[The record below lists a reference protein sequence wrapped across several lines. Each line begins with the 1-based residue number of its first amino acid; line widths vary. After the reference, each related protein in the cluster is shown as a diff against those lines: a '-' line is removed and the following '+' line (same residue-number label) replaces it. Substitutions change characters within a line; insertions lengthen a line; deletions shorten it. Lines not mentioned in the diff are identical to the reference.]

1 MKKTLLMIA
10 MSLSLTT
17 FAQETKIDNMSLSV
31 TGGYSD
37 HLLRNGVSRLND
49 TYSLG
54 LDIMSPATNNFVPVD
69 LYVGG
74 TYLASDLSSPE
85 GSIWYGG
92 LGKTVELNDKYS
104 LRLDGVVSAIDTNVD
119 HIPNTVDASITAAL
133 INPLVTPYVSY
144 TKDWQIEQ
152 NGWTFGVTKDIPLSI
167 DGEEWLQL
175 TPDVSYYM
183 FDDYESLVA
192 KARLSVVRWD
202 TVTPFIEGR
211 YLDNDFDAGSVN
223 WATHE
228 GDSEF
233 SYFAGLKFDF

>member
-1 MKKTLLMIA
+1 M
-10 MSLSLTT
+10 
-17 FAQETKIDNMSLSV
+17 
-31 TGGYSD
+31 
-37 HLLRNGVSRLND
+37 
-49 TYSLG
+49 
-54 LDIMSPATNNFVPVD
+54 
-69 LYVGG
+69 
-74 TYLASDLSSPE
+74 
-85 GSIWYGG
+85 
-92 LGKTVELNDKYS
+92 
-104 LRLDGVVSAIDTNVD
+104 
-119 HIPNTVDASITAAL
+119 

-202 TVTPFIEGR
+202 NVTPFIEGR
-211 YLDNDFDAGSVN
+211 YLDNDFDAGNVN